1 MNIYSINLNAGD
13 IVTGSLSWAVT
24 ADLDLYLHSQGQDLL
39 IGPNLQSATSSYSNP

>member
-1 MNIYSINLNAGD
+1 MSIYSFNLNAGD

-39 IGPNLQSATSSYSNP
+39 GSVYVQYAASTSNP